1 MQSSVARGSAVCSRQ
16 MLSLVVPAYNE
27 ALRLPRTLDTI
38 RNHLDEA
45 GEDYEV
51 IVVDD
56 GSDDGTAGE
65 AARKAGGWP
74 QLSVVRLEV
83 NAGKGAA
90 VREGM
95 LRARGDQRAF
105 SDADLS
111 TPLDELPRLRERL
124 AGDCHVAIASRDLP
138 ESNIEVRQPGA
149 RELAGKTYNRLLRLL
164 LLPGIRDSQ
173 CGLKV
178 FTAVAAVTCFTPLRT
193 MRFGFDA
200 EVLVR
205 ARRQGWSIAEVPVRW
220 SHVEASRVSASRDAP
235 RMLLDLL
242 LVRFAREHA
251 DQGEEAVAARAAD
264 RITSPSEP

>member
-1 MQSSVARGSAVCSRQ
+1 

-38 RNHLDEA
+38 RNHLEAA

-56 GSDDGTAGE
+56 GSGDGTAGE
-65 AARKAGGWP
+65 AKRKAEGWR
-74 QLSVVRLEV
+74 QLSVVRLSV

-95 LRARGDQRAF
+95 LRARGDHRAF

-111 TPLDELPRLRERL
+111 TPLDELARLQACL
-124 AGDCHVAIASRDLP
+124 GGDCHVAIASRDLP
-138 ESNIEVRQPGA
+138 GSNIEVRQSGP

-164 LLPGIRDSQ
+164 LLPGIHDSQ

-178 FTAVAAVTCFTPLRT
+178 FTAEAAVTCFTPLRT

-200 EVLVR
+200 EVLLR

-220 SHVEASRVSASRDAP
+220 SHVEASRVTAGRDAP

-242 LVRFAREHA
+242 LVRCAREA
-251 DQGEEAVAARAAD
+251 AGEGTKDMPSHAAD
-264 RITSPSEP
+264 RVTSPSEP